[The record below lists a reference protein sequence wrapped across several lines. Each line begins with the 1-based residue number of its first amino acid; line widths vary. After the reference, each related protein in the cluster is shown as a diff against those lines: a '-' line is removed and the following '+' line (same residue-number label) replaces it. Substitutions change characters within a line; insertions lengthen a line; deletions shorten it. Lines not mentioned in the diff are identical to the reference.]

1 MGSGEDDSE
10 DVGVRRT
17 QASSPVSVLMV
28 NTPLSPSQRP
38 LRASL
43 TVAVSILMGINRKE
57 GSVARE
63 LLRAYWIRRVIAF
76 IIASATNFVWVTTAW
91 AQGTP
96 DGPTNQGTS
105 LLDFILGSV
114 VLAALIAGVISLWVF
129 HRGHQQ
135 DRRKREEDRQQREEA
150 LLKALYAE
158 IRAIQSDL
166 WSYVGGIRASLEQ
179 PDNVGLRMTE
189 LFTSTEVYKSN
200 IDSLGQ
206 ISDGKLVGQITSF
219 YADLDAI
226 VQKAKYIP
234 TFSREH
240 GLPQDLV
247 QRMVRGHYKTVA
259 ITLDRTVHL
268 EYLLEGI
275 TNRLAQERPPTAV
288 SSTAEQLRK
297 DWGSDAVQ
305 LSPELEKH
313 REMATVAW
321 YALVEK
327 DLDVLNEEID
337 KTITD
342 TDEYIKRSNEEMARL
357 QTEAAR
363 EPTPE
368 EEALIEKRVDE
379 MLERLQDEVQK
390 EERHEAEEKEED
402 NSAEKLPPS

>member
-1 MGSGEDDSE
+1 MCDT
-10 DVGVRRT
+10 R
-17 QASSPVSVLMV
+17 
-28 NTPLSPSQRP
+28 
-38 LRASL
+38 
-43 TVAVSILMGINRKE
+43 INRKE

-63 LLRAYWIRRVIAF
+63 LLRAYWIGRVLAF
-76 IIASATNFVWVTTAW
+76 MVASATNFVWVTTAW

-96 DGPTNQGTS
+96 EGPTNQGTS

-150 LLKALYAE
+150 LLKALNAE
-158 IRAIQSDL
+158 IRAIHLDL
-166 WSYVGGIRASLEQ
+166 WNYVSGIRASLEQ
-179 PDNVGLRMTE
+179 PSNVGLRMIE
-189 LFTSTEVYKSN
+189 LFTSTEVYKAN
-200 IDSLGQ
+200 IGSLGQ
-206 ISDGKLVGQITSF
+206 ISDGKLVGEITGL
-219 YADLDAI
+219 YADLDAT
-226 VQKAKYIP
+226 VQLAKYIP

-240 GLPQDLV
+240 DLPQDLV

-259 ITLDRTVHL
+259 VTLDRTVRL

-305 LSPELEKH
+305 LSPELERH

-327 DLDVLNEEID
+327 DLDVLSEEID
-337 KTITD
+337 EIITD
-342 TDEYIKRSNEEMARL
+342 TDEWIKRFDEEDARI
-357 QTEAAR
+357 QAEAAR
-363 EPTPE
+363 ELTPE
-368 EEALIEKRVDE
+368 EKALIKKRVDE
-379 MLERLQDEVQK
+379 MLERLRKQEQK
-390 EERHEAEEKEED
+390 EEVHEAEEKEED
-402 NSAEKLPPS
+402 NSAEKPPPS